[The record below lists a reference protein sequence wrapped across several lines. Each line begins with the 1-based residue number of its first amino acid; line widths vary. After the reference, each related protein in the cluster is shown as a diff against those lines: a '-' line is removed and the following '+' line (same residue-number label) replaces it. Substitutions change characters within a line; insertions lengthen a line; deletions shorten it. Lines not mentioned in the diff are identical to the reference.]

1 MNQTKIRTKIDE
13 RITLNCFAEGFP
25 KPKVTWIKLSDSKFG
40 DSNYDL
46 LIELN

>member
-1 MNQTKIRTKIDE
+1 MNQTKILAKIGE
-13 RITLNCFAEGFP
+13 RVTLNCFAEGFP

-40 DSNYDL
+40 DSNCDL